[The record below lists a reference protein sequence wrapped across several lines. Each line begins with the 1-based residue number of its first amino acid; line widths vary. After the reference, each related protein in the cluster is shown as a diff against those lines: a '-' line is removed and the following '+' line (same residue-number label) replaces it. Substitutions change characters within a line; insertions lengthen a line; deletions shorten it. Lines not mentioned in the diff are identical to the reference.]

1 MSIIEIHG
9 RLANTAIFYTAIL
22 AIWGLWRYARKQD
35 MDSSYFG
42 ALAIAEV
49 LYIGQG
55 LLGAYLYISRTGHL
69 EQAFMHILY
78 GIVTVLVIP
87 GVFATTHGEGSRRVQ
102 LIYALALLFQVGILF
117 RSLAT
122 GG

>member
-1 MSIIEIHG
+1 MSIVEIHA

-42 ALAIAEV
+42 ALVIAEV
-49 LYIGQG
+49 IYIVQG
-55 LLGAYLYISRTGHL
+55 LLGAYLYISGTGQL
-69 EQAFMHILY
+69 DRAFMHILY

-87 GVFATTHGEGSRRVQ
+87 GIFATTHGEGSRRVQ
-102 LIYALALLFQVGILF
+102 LIYGIALLFQVGILF